1 MPRLKML
8 RGPSPNHDFDLDE
21 NVITIGRG
29 RKNGIIIQDNEV
41 SRTHCRLV
49 RVLDDYEI
57 HDLGSTNGTF
67 VNGQKID
74 ESGWLLS
81 ERCIVELGDSITLEY
96 QPNEASTATLP
107 PIVSVTGALKEKTY
121 YLVIKQKSQ
130 ETPEIYVL
138 DRPTITIGRDVDND
152 IVLDE
157 PEVSRHHM
165 RLTLEES
172 GYTIEDLNTVNGT
185 SINTKHLEKKK
196 RLKPSDVVAVG
207 DGVSLWYTDD
217 PDSIIENLNHFDET
231 DIPSLD
237 DTDGAQNTD
246 NSEPKPPTEKKRTTD
261 INIQLGHGLE
271 HGDLEKSVFLLY
283 AREEWNVIG
292 RHIYTY
298 LDDNHIKVFTDQ
310 YLTPQTTDWDSAIE
324 QALAESPCVLAIVS
338 EKSIDAPH
346 VIRSIRHFLARE
358 KSVLLLKYGSIT
370 KLPMIL
376 QNMPAIKFTPQNPDK
391 TYRMILAELRRI
403 GL

>member
-8 RGPSPNHDFDLDE
+8 RGPSPNQDFNLED
-21 NVITIGRG
+21 NVLTIGRG
-29 RKNGIIIQDNEV
+29 RKNEIIIQDNEV

-96 QPNEASTATLP
+96 QPSENSTATLP
-107 PIVSVTGALKEKTY
+107 PLVSVTGAQKEKVY

-138 DRPTITIGRDVDND
+138 DRPSITIGRDTDND

-165 RLTLEES
+165 RLALEES
-172 GYTIEDLNTVNGT
+172 GYTLEDLNTVNGT
-185 SINTKHLEKKK
+185 TLNTKPLLKKK
-196 RLKPSDVVAVG
+196 RLKSGDVLAIG
-207 DGVSLWYTDD
+207 EGVTLWHTDD
-217 PDSIIENLNHFDET
+217 PDSIIQNLSQLDET
-231 DIPSLD
+231 AIPELD
-237 DTDGAQNTD
+237 DAEED
-246 NSEPKPPTEKKRTTD
+246 KPVIEKKRTTD
-261 INIQLGHGLE
+261 INMQLGHGLE
-271 HGDLEKSVFLLY
+271 HGDLEKSVFLIY

-298 LDDNHIKVFTDQ
+298 LDDNNIKVFTEQ
-310 YLTPQTTDWDSAIE
+310 YLTPQTSDWDAAIE

-338 EKSIDAPH
+338 EKSIDVPH
-346 VIRSIRHFLARE
+346 VHRSIRHFLARE
-358 KSVLLLKYGSIT
+358 KSVLLLKYGTIS

-376 QNMPAIKFTPQNPDK
+376 QNMP
-391 TYRMILAELRRI
+391 
-403 GL
+403 

>member
-1 MPRLKML
+1 ML
-8 RGPSPNHDFDLDE
+8 RGPSPNQDFNLED
-21 NVITIGRG
+21 NVLTIGRG
-29 RKNGIIIQDNEV
+29 RKNEIIIQDNEV

-96 QPNEASTATLP
+96 QPSENSTATLP
-107 PIVSVTGALKEKTY
+107 PIVSVTGALKEKIY

-138 DRPTITIGRDVDND
+138 DRPTITIGRDTDND

-165 RLTLEES
+165 RLALEES
-172 GYTIEDLNTVNGT
+172 GYTPEDLNTVNGT
-185 SINTKHLEKKK
+185 TLNTKPLLKKK
-196 RLKPSDVVAVG
+196 RLKSGDVLAIG
-207 DGVSLWYTDD
+207 EGVTLWHTDD
-217 PDSIIENLNHFDET
+217 PDSIIQNLSQLDET
-231 DIPSLD
+231 AIPELD
-237 DTDGAQNTD
+237 DADED
-246 NSEPKPPTEKKRTTD
+246 KPVIEKKRTTD
-261 INIQLGHGLE
+261 INMQLGHGLE
-271 HGDLEKSVFLLY
+271 HGDLEKSVFLIY

-298 LDDNHIKVFTDQ
+298 LDDNNIKVFTEQ
-310 YLTPQTTDWDSAIE
+310 YLTPQTSDWDAAIE

-338 EKSIDAPH
+338 EKSIDVPH
-346 VIRSIRHFLARE
+346 VHRSIRHFLARE
-358 KSVLLLKYGSIT
+358 KSVLLLKYGTIS